1 MTKLT
6 PLETLSRGYQAST
19 EVGAKRRRKIAAS
32 FRVDPRSERILELK
46 QRDPAAYARLDSATR
61 TSVAMY
67 EQAKQVAA
75 EVNGGN
81 HDEAA

>member
-46 QRDPAAYARLDSATR
+46 HRDPAAYARLDSATR
-61 TSVAMY
+61 SGVAMY
-67 EQAKQVAA
+67 EQARQIAQ
-75 EVNGGN
+75 EVNDGDD
-81 HDEAA
+81 DEAA